1 MKYLM
6 LSWLVVAGLVAVAIT
21 LDMRRL
27 RVNRA
32 GLSVAGW
39 AMTCAAAGAL
49 AAVPYLIQ
57 RRRVRRQL
65 LAATWVLIGDESQS
79 AALRRERLDT
89 LWRNGLLGESIFRAC
104 AERLESETCQ
114 FALDPRKTP

>member
-1 MKYLM
+1 
-6 LSWLVVAGLVAVAIT
+6 
-21 LDMRRL
+21 
-27 RVNRA
+27 
-32 GLSVAGW
+32 
-39 AMTCAAAGAL
+39 L

-104 AERLESETCQ
+104 AERLESETCP
-114 FALDPRKTP
+114 FALDHRKTP